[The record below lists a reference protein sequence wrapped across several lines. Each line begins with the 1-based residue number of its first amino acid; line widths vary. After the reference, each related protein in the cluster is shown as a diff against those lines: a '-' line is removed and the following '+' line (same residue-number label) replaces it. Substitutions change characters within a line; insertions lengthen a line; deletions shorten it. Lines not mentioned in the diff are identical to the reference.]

1 MSNPTVSPHIR
12 SFNERVKSMNQT
24 GSNGLTLSARE
35 ARDLQN
41 DLFVL
46 LDRLAALQTVI
57 IDTQNQGIEVSGG
70 RF

>member
-1 MSNPTVSPHIR
+1 MSNPTVSPHVR

-41 DLFVL
+41 DVFVL
-46 LDRLAALQTVI
+46 IDRLAALQTVI
-57 IDTQNQGIEVSGG
+57 IDLQNQSVDDSGG

>member
-1 MSNPTVSPHIR
+1 
-12 SFNERVKSMNQT
+12 MNQT

-57 IDTQNQGIEVSGG
+57 IDTQNQGIEVTGG

>member
-1 MSNPTVSPHIR
+1 MSNPTVSPHVR
-12 SFNERVKSMNQT
+12 SFNERVKSMNQM
-24 GSNGLTLSARE
+24 GSNGLTLTARE

-46 LDRLAALQTVI
+46 IDRLAALQTVI
-57 IDTQNQGIEVSGG
+57 IELQNQSVDDSGG

>member
-1 MSNPTVSPHIR
+1 MTNPTVSPHVR

-24 GSNGLTLSARE
+24 GSSGLTLTARE

-46 LDRLAALQTVI
+46 IDRLAALQTVI
-57 IDTQNQGIEVSGG
+57 IELQNQSVDDSGG